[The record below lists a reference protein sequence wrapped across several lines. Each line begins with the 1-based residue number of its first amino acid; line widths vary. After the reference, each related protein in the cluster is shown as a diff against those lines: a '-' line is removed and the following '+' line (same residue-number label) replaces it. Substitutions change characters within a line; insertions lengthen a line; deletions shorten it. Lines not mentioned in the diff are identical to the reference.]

1 MAGAQER
8 KFAVIGG
15 GVGGLAA
22 AHRLYEL
29 ADGPPLSVSVLEA
42 ANRCGGVIET
52 IRKDGFLMESGP
64 DSLITEKPWALQLMD
79 RIGLD
84 ARVIGTEDSNRRS
97 FVVRRGRLYPTP
109 DGFHLMAPAK
119 FLPLLTTPLLS
130 PLGKLRVGL
139 DLVIPPR
146 RSSADETLG
155 SFVIRRMGQEALD
168 AIAQPMITAIY
179 GADPKKLSLMAT
191 FPRFRDLELKYGSI
205 VRAMWTSARKQA
217 AAAKGKAGDGASGA
231 RYSLF
236 ASLDGG
242 LQLLTDTLQ
251 ERLPSGVIRTG
262 IRVER
267 ILRTRGGRWSVQ
279 WDGGTEEFDGVVLA
293 LPAPRISEIVRSFDE
308 QLARRLSFITYGSSA
323 TVSMGYRVADVSHA
337 MNGFGFVVPSREGM
351 SMLGCTF
358 AHQKYADRAPEGHAL
373 LRAFHGDRTRVL
385 GDDDLIEATRRD
397 LGRLLGIQGEPLFT
411 RVARYEQSLPHYGL
425 GHLDLVTE
433 IEKQMAEYR
442 GLALAGNAFRGIG
455 VPDCVRSGEAAAQT
469 VLDELS

>member
-1 MAGAQER
+1 MPGAESAR
-8 KFAVIGG
+8 IAVVGG
-15 GVGGLAA
+15 GVSGLAA

-29 ADGPPLSVSVLEA
+29 SDGNGRRLSVTILEA

-52 IRKDGFLMESGP
+52 THKDGFLMESGP

-84 ARVIGTEDSNRRS
+84 NRVIGTEDTNRRS

-119 FLPLLTTPLLS
+119 FLPLITTPLLS

-139 DLVIPPR
+139 DLVIPRR
-146 RSSADETLG
+146 RSAADETLG
-155 SFVIRRMGQEALD
+155 SFVTRRMGQEALD

-205 VRAMWTSARKQA
+205 VRAMWTSARRQA
-217 AAAKGKAGDGASGA
+217 AASRGNGGASASGA
-231 RYSLF
+231 RYGLF
-236 ASLDGG
+236 ASLDSG

-251 ERLPSGVIRTG
+251 ERLPAGIIRTG

-267 ILRTRGGRWSVQ
+267 IL
-279 WDGGTEEFDGVVLA
+279 
-293 LPAPRISEIVRSFDE
+293 PRISEVIRSLDE

-323 TVSMGYRVADVSHA
+323 TVSMAYRESDVRHA
-337 MNGFGFVVPSREGM
+337 LNGFGFVVPSREGM

-358 AHQKYADRAPEGHAL
+358 AHRKYADRAPEGHAL

-397 LGRLLGIQGEPLFT
+397 LERLLSIHGEPLFT

-425 GHLDLVTE
+425 GHLDLVAE
-433 IEKQMAEYR
+433 IEKHTADYR

-455 VPDCVRSGEAAAQT
+455 VPDCVRSGEAAAQA
-469 VLDELS
+469 VLEQLSLA